1 MLFAAKRYDIS
12 DQVLRTLKRAEQKE
26 QLTKKQL
33 KLQQEKDAKE
43 DAIRENPEML
53 ERQKILDDKKL
64 AREKALAEKK
74 AEAEEKRKLAE
85 EAKKKEA
92 VEDINNGGAVIEVDG
107 KKVIIIDQ
115 KGDVERLIIH
125 EDRHLFFREV
135 LKKNPKLAGQ
145 LSVLITNKLNTLNNE
160 TKTFIDELMKG
171 YKSKGL
177 TEAQISEEL
186 IMQFG
191 DALLNDNV
199 VIGFIIYKY

>member
-1 MLFAAKRYDIS
+1 MLWRVS
-12 DQVLRTLKRAEQKE
+12 
-26 QLTKKQL
+26 
-33 KLQQEKDAKE
+33 
-43 DAIRENPEML
+43 
-53 ERQKILDDKKL
+53 ILDYL
-64 AREKALAEKK
+64 NYSKAHILT
-74 AEAEEKRKLAE
+74 
-85 EAKKKEA
+85 
-92 VEDINNGGAVIEVDG
+92 VG
-107 KKVIIIDQ
+107 KFY
-115 KGDVERLIIH
+115 
-125 EDRHLFFREV
+125 LFFREV